1 MENNELNNYIV
12 NSLNVINQEIQ
23 LQDKRTLLL
32 FSYMYN
38 EYDNMM
44 NKISY
49 ISYHINNIN
58 DKINSINTHNENL
71 DIRIGKIDKKLLNI
85 ITGIN
90 NSKLNQIKV
99 DDNSLEEEKSWI
111 EKCWNSV
118 KSFFIKIYNSIYNI
132 IFKRKLKKQQK
143 LEEEEKIKNENEKIM
158 KQKQIIKNILSNTN
172 NGYKAKQ

>member
-1 MENNELNNYIV
+1 MENNELNGYIV
-12 NSLNVINQEIQ
+12 NSLNAINQEIQ

-49 ISYHINNIN
+49 ISYNINNLN
-58 DKINSINTHNENL
+58 DKINSIKSHNETL
-71 DIRIGKIDKKLLNI
+71 EIRIGKVDKKLLNL

-90 NSKLNQIKV
+90 NSKINQIKV
-99 DDNSLEEEKSWI
+99 DDNSLEEEKSWFI
-111 EKCWNSV
+111 KCYDSI
-118 KSFFIKIYNSIYNI
+118 KSFFIRSYHFIYNI

-172 NGYKAKQ
+172 NGYKTKQ

>member
-1 MENNELNNYIV
+1 MENNELNGYIV
-12 NSLNVINQEIQ
+12 NSLNAINQEIQ

-38 EYDNMM
+38 EYNNMM

-49 ISYHINNIN
+49 ISYHINSIN
-58 DKINSINTHNENL
+58 DKINSINSHNENL

-111 EKCWNSV
+111 EKCWNSI

-132 IFKRKLKKQQK
+132 IFKKKLKKQQK

>member
-1 MENNELNNYIV
+1 MENNELNGYIV
-12 NSLNVINQEIQ
+12 NSLNAINQEIQ

-111 EKCWNSV
+111 EKCWNSI

>member
-1 MENNELNNYIV
+1 MENNELNGYIV
-12 NSLNVINQEIQ
+12 NSLNAINQEIQ

-49 ISYHINNIN
+49 ISYHINSIN
-58 DKINSINTHNENL
+58 DKINSINSHNENL

-111 EKCWNSV
+111 EKCWNSI

-132 IFKRKLKKQQK
+132 IFKKKLKKQQK